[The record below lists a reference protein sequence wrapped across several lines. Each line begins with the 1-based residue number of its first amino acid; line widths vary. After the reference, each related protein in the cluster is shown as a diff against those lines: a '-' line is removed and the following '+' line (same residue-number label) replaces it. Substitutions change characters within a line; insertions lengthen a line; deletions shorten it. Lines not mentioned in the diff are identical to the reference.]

1 MREGSPPPRTLGRLG
16 AITARG
22 RGQGHPAGLRKGP
35 TAFPRPQTS
44 PRPVA
49 GRRGQEL
56 QDCEGLVGDVA

>member
-1 MREGSPPPRTLGRLG
+1 MREGSPLRTLGRLG

-22 RGQGHPAGLRKGP
+22 RGQGHPAGLRKGT
-35 TAFPRPQTS
+35 TAFPTS
-44 PRPVA
+44 SNAPRPVA